1 MRCGAAEHEEGEWV
15 DEAQRGDGDDAG
27 REDAPCDGTGRG
39 GHLAGDV
46 AYGGEGAAREGDG
59 AAAGGG
65 EAASGRDEAAFAGGV
80 GASGGHAGTVGAGAA
95 PDVLGIVTAREA
107 AGGAD
112 GDEARDRGE
121 AGASAAR
128 GGGGSFTAPASWPAP
143 LPGTRSPD
151 VAPPSF
157 APALSD
163 GVATSPVR
171 GPASFGRA
179 RDTVP
184 GRGADAVPGRG
195 GDAVPGIPTSPEG
208 PGWAAFGYP
217 LARVAPEGMP
227 RAGYATSPYVATSP
241 VPASNVAAPATAA
254 GPASYGAPVTAPVP
268 PSTAPF
274 APGVTSPR
282 GAPSVPS
289 ASRVAASAAFPK
301 PAGPARVALSLG
313 VVALLA
319 YGLAFALD
327 AGGAVACWFLGLVTG
342 VLAVV
347 FGAVGAGRARRAGG
361 PGRGMSVAGLVCGV
375 VGLVGGLAVLVV
387 GFVLAVEEEDTG
399 GGATHEY
406 HAQASSGAA
415 SGPHA
420 ASR

>member
-1 MRCGAAEHEEGEWV
+1 M
-15 DEAQRGDGDDAG
+15 
-27 REDAPCDGTGRG
+27 
-39 GHLAGDV
+39 
-46 AYGGEGAAREGDG
+46 
-59 AAAGGG
+59 
-65 EAASGRDEAAFAGGV
+65 
-80 GASGGHAGTVGAGAA
+80 
-95 PDVLGIVTAREA
+95 
-107 AGGAD
+107 
-112 GDEARDRGE
+112 
-121 AGASAAR
+121 
-128 GGGGSFTAPASWPAP
+128 
-143 LPGTRSPD
+143 
-151 VAPPSF
+151 
-157 APALSD
+157 
-163 GVATSPVR
+163 
-171 GPASFGRA
+171 
-179 RDTVP
+179 
-184 GRGADAVPGRG
+184 PGRG
-195 GDAVPGIPTSPEG
+195 GDAVPGIPMSPEG

-227 RAGYATSPYVATSP
+227 RAGYATSPDVATSP
-241 VPASNVAAPATAA
+241 VPASIVTAPATAPA
-254 GPASYGAPVTAPVP
+254 TASYGAPVVAPVA

-274 APGVTSPR
+274 APGVMSPR
-282 GAPSVPS
+282 GVPSVPS
-289 ASRVAASAAFPK
+289 APRVAASAASPK
-301 PAGPARVALSLG
+301 PTGPARAALSLG

-327 AGGAVACWFLGLVTG
+327 AGGAVAFWFLGLVTG

-387 GFVLAVEEEDTG
+387 GFVLAVEEEDAG

>member
-1 MRCGAAEHEEGEWV
+1 M

-39 GHLAGDV
+39 GRLAGDV
-46 AYGGEGAAREGDG
+46 AYGGEDSAREGDG
-59 AAAGGG
+59 AATGGG
-65 EAASGRDEAAFAGGV
+65 EAASGRDKAAFAGGV
-80 GASGGHAGTVGAGAA
+80 GASGGHAETVGAGAA
-95 PDVLGIVTAREA
+95 RDVLGMVTVREA
-107 AGGAD
+107 AGGED
-112 GDEARDRGE
+112 GDGALDGGE

-143 LPGTRSPD
+143 LPGTRSSD

-171 GPASFGRA
+171 GSASFGRA

-184 GRGADAVPGRG
+184 GRS
-195 GDAVPGIPTSPEG
+195 GDAVPGIPMSPEG

-241 VPASNVAAPATAA
+241 VPASNVAAPAAA
-254 GPASYGAPVTAPVP
+254 AVPASYGAPVATPVA

-274 APGVTSPR
+274 APGVVSPR
-282 GAPSVPS
+282 VAPSVPS
-289 ASRVAASAAFPK
+289 APRVAASAASPK
-301 PAGPARVALSLG
+301 PTGPARAALSLG

-327 AGGAVACWFLGLVTG
+327 AGGAVAFWFLGLVTG

-387 GFVLAVEEEDTG
+387 GFVLAVEEEDAG